1 MHLSEAATRT
11 DIYAGAAKN
20 YLNNLKNAN
29 MLKTMF
35 LLLDILDILANLSK
49 VILFEKLIMSIILL
63 HNHLSNCLIETTD
76 KKNLFFRLSYTLNY
90 QYFLDE
96 Q

>member
-11 DIYAGAAKN
+11 DIYAGAARN

-35 LLLDILDILANLSK
+35 LLLDILDILAVLSK
-49 VILFEKLIMSIILL
+49 VILFEKIDNVILL
-63 HNHLSNCLIETTD
+63 RNHLVTV
-76 KKNLFFRLSYTLNY
+76 
-90 QYFLDE
+90 
-96 Q
+96 

>member
-1 MHLSEAATRT
+1 MRWLASQSKALLALKSNLGVIVMHLSEAATRT

-49 VILFEKLIMSIILL
+49 VILFEKLIMSFYFNNFII
-63 HNHLSNCLIETTD
+63 I
-76 KKNLFFRLSYTLNY
+76 
-90 QYFLDE
+90 
-96 Q
+96 